1 MVGAG
6 DALLPITDFFA
17 FRRHRLLL
25 RIFSPRDIVTY
36 LTKTGRKE
44 IINRLI
50 NWVRRHPVIAGL
62 LAVLLIAILYKLIVP
77 STPEYEYIAEPVTR
91 GDVARIVS
99 ASGKLRALNTI
110 NVGSEISGQVTD
122 VYVDFNSPVTAG
134 QVLARIDPT
143 RIQARVTQA
152 RAQVELARATLAQA
166 EASIIRAETDFAVQ
180 SREFERQRQLADKG
194 FVSKAGIDQA
204 QNALASAR
212 ASLSTAKAQAQSGRA
227 QIAQS
232 TAELSSAQLDLNR
245 TRITAPTS
253 GVVINK
259 LVEPGTTVAASFQ
272 TPNLFEIAAD
282 TSRMQVEASVDE
294 ADIGQVR
301 VDQLVR
307 FTVDSYPDDTF
318 VAKVGQIRKSA
329 TEAQNVVSYLVILD
343 VDNKDGKLLTGMT
356 ANVEIVTGTKA
367 NVLRVPTPAIRF
379 RPRKD
384 DRPEEDAVNL
394 ADRKPGQKRAT
405 AIWVASDDPYEP
417 ARRVVTLGLV
427 GEDFVEVVKGV
438 KEKEMVLIRTK
449 NLSDEDDDEDDLT
462 SGND

>member
-1 MVGAG
+1 MI
-6 DALLPITDFFA
+6 ITRSLA
-17 FRRHRLLL
+17 WIRL
-25 RIFSPRDIVTY
+25 
-36 LTKTGRKE
+36 
-44 IINRLI
+44 
-50 NWVRRHPVIAGL
+50 HPVVSGLIAL
-62 LAVLLIAILYKLIVP
+62 IVIAILYKVIVP
-77 STPEYEYIAEPVTR
+77 SAQTYEYVTEPVTR
-91 GDVARIVS
+91 GEVARIVS

-122 VYVDFNSPVTAG
+122 VYVDFNSPVAAG

-152 RAQVELARATLAQA
+152 RAQVASARATLAQA
-166 EASIIRAETDFAVQ
+166 EASIIRAQTDFEVQ
-180 SREFERQRQLADKG
+180 SREFERQKQLADKG

-204 QNALASAR
+204 RNALANAR
-212 ASLSTAKAQAQSGRA
+212 ASLSTAKAQEQSGRA
-227 QIAQS
+227 GIAQS
-232 TAELSSAQLDLNR
+232 EAELSSAQLDLNR

-329 TEAQNVVSYLVILD
+329 TEEQNVVSYLVILD
-343 VDNKDGKLLTGMT
+343 VDNKEGKLLTGMT
-356 ANVEIVTGTKA
+356 ANVEIVTGTRA
-367 NVLRVPTPAIRF
+367 NVLRIPAPAIRF
-379 RPRKD
+379 RPRKG
-384 DRPEEDAVNL
+384 DRPEEDKKESAKPEDKKSKKTRTAQIWL
-394 ADRKPGQKRAT
+394 AG
-405 AIWVASDDPYEP
+405 DDAYKP
-417 ARRVVTLGLV
+417 ARRTVTIGLA
-427 GEDFVEVVKGV
+427 GEDFVEILKGV
-438 KEKEMVLIRTK
+438 KEKEKVLVRSK
-449 NLSDEDDDEDDLT
+449 NLENEDDEEEDEFAR
-462 SGND
+462 GNT

>member
-1 MVGAG
+1 M
-6 DALLPITDFFA
+6 
-17 FRRHRLLL
+17 RL
-25 RIFSPRDIVTY
+25 
-36 LTKTGRKE
+36 
-44 IINRLI
+44 
-50 NWVRRHPVIAGL
+50 HPVISGL
-62 LAVLLIAILYKLIVP
+62 IALVVIAILYKVIVP
-77 STPEYEYIAEPVTR
+77 SAQTYEYVTEPVSR

-143 RIQARVTQA
+143 RIEARVTQA
-152 RAQVELARATLAQA
+152 RAQVASARATLAQA
-166 EASIIRAETDFAVQ
+166 EASIIRAQTDFEVQ
-180 SREFERQRQLADKG
+180 SREFERQKQLADKG

-204 QNALASAR
+204 RNALANAR
-212 ASLSTAKAQAQSGRA
+212 ASLSTAKAQEQSARA
-227 QIAQS
+227 GIAQS
-232 TAELSSAQLDLNR
+232 EAELSSAQLDLNR

-329 TEAQNVVSYLVILD
+329 TEEQNVVSYLVILD
-343 VDNKDGKLLTGMT
+343 VNNKEGKLLTGMT

-367 NVLRVPTPAIRF
+367 NVLRVPAPAIRF

-384 DRPEEDAVNL
+384 DRPDED
-394 ADRKPGQKRAT
+394 DKTKKPAAKDKSKTRT
-405 AIWVASDDPYEP
+405 AQIWLASDDPYEP
-417 ARRVVTLGLV
+417 VQRTVTIGLA
-427 GEDFVEVVKGV
+427 GEDFVEIIKGL
-438 KEKEMVLIRTK
+438 KEKEKVLVRSK
-449 NLSDEDDDEDDLT
+449 NLQNEEDEEEDEFAR
-462 SGND
+462 GNT

>member
-1 MVGAG
+1 MIIKR
-6 DALLPITDFFA
+6 ALA
-17 FRRHRLLL
+17 WMRL
-25 RIFSPRDIVTY
+25 
-36 LTKTGRKE
+36 
-44 IINRLI
+44 
-50 NWVRRHPVIAGL
+50 HPVISGL
-62 LAVLLIAILYKLIVP
+62 IALVVIAILYKVIVP
-77 STPEYEYIAEPVTR
+77 SPETYEYVTEPASR
-91 GDVARIVS
+91 GEVARIVS

-152 RAQVELARATLAQA
+152 RAQVELSRANLAQA
-166 EASIIRAETDFAVQ
+166 EASIIRAQTDFQVQ
-180 SREFERQRQLADKG
+180 SREYARQQQLAEKG

-204 QNALASAR
+204 QNALANAR
-212 ASLSTAKAQAQSGRA
+212 AALSTAKAQAQSGRA

-232 TAELSSAQLDLNR
+232 AAELSSAQLDLNR

-253 GVVINK
+253 GVIINK

-329 TEAQNVVSYLVILD
+329 TEEQNVVSYLVILD
-343 VDNKDGKLLTGMT
+343 VDNKEGKLLTGMT

-367 NVLRVPTPAIRF
+367 NVLRVPAPAIRF

-384 DRPEEDAVNL
+384 DRPDEDAKDTAKP
-394 ADRKPGQKRAT
+394 ADKKAKKPRT
-405 AIWVASDDPYEP
+405 ANIWIASDDPYKP
-417 ARRVVTLGLV
+417 VRRKVTIGLA
-427 GEDFVEVVKGV
+427 GEDFVEIIKGL
-438 KEKEMVLIRTK
+438 KEKEKVLVRSK
-449 NLSDEDDDEDDLT
+449 NLENEDDEDEDEFAR
-462 SGND
+462 GNT

>member
-1 MVGAG
+1 M
-6 DALLPITDFFA
+6 LIITRSLA
-17 FRRHRLLL
+17 WIRL
-25 RIFSPRDIVTY
+25 
-36 LTKTGRKE
+36 
-44 IINRLI
+44 
-50 NWVRRHPVIAGL
+50 HPVISGL
-62 LAVLLIAILYKLIVP
+62 IALVLIAILYKVIVP
-77 STPEYEYIAEPVTR
+77 SPATYEYIAEPVTR

-134 QVLARIDPT
+134 QLLARIDPT
-143 RIQARVTQA
+143 RIEARVTQA
-152 RAQVELARATLAQA
+152 RAQVALSRANLAQA
-166 EASIIRAETDFAVQ
+166 EASIIRAQTDFQVQ
-180 SREFERQRQLADKG
+180 SREFERQQQLAEKG

-204 QNALASAR
+204 RNALASAQ

-232 TAELSSAQLDLNR
+232 EAELSSAQLDLDR
-245 TRITAPTS
+245 TRILAPTS

-301 VDQLVR
+301 VEQLVR

-329 TEAQNVVSYLVILD
+329 TEEQNVVSYLVILD
-343 VDNKDGKLLTGMT
+343 VDNKEGKLLTGMT

-367 NVLRVPTPAIRF
+367 NVLRVPAPAIRF

-384 DRPEEDAVNL
+384 DRPDEDKDA
-394 ADRKPGQKRAT
+394 AKSDAKKSDKKRT
-405 AIWVASDDPYEP
+405 ANIWIASDDPYEP
-417 ARRVVTLGLV
+417 VRRTVTIGLA
-427 GEDFVEVVKGV
+427 GEDFVEILKGV
-438 KEKEMVLIRTK
+438 KEKEKVLVRSK
-449 NLSDEDDDEDDLT
+449 NLENEDDEDEDE
-462 SGND
+462 SARGNT

>member
-1 MVGAG
+1 MI
-6 DALLPITDFFA
+6 ITRSLA
-17 FRRHRLLL
+17 WIRL
-25 RIFSPRDIVTY
+25 
-36 LTKTGRKE
+36 
-44 IINRLI
+44 
-50 NWVRRHPVIAGL
+50 HPVISGF
-62 LAVLLIAILYKLIVP
+62 IALVVIALLYKLIVP
-77 STPEYEYIAEPVTR
+77 AAQSYEYVAEPVSR
-91 GDVARIVS
+91 GSVARVVS

-152 RAQVELARATLAQA
+152 RAQVASAQATLAQA
-166 EASIIRAETDFAVQ
+166 EASIIRAQTDFEVQ
-180 SREFERQRQLADKG
+180 SREFERQKQLADKG

-204 QNALASAR
+204 RNALANAR
-212 ASLSTAKAQAQSGRA
+212 AALSTARAQAQSGRA

-232 TAELSSAQLDLNR
+232 EAELSSAQLDLNR
-245 TRITAPTS
+245 TRILAPTS

-329 TEAQNVVSYLVILD
+329 TEEQNVVSYLVILD
-343 VDNKDGKLLTGMT
+343 VDNKEGKLLTGMT
-356 ANVEIVTGTKA
+356 ANVEIVTGTKT
-367 NVLRVPTPAIRF
+367 NVLRVPAPAIRF
-379 RPRKD
+379 RPRKS
-384 DRPEEDAVNL
+384 DRPDEDKDQQEQSGNSDEE
-394 ADRKPGQKRAT
+394 KQKKART
-405 AIWVASDDPYEP
+405 AQIWIAGDDPYEP
-417 ARRVVTLGLV
+417 TRRTVTIGLA
-427 GEDFVEVVKGV
+427 GEDFVEIIKGV
-438 KEKEMVLIRTK
+438 EEKEKVLVRSR
-449 NLSDEDDDEDDLT
+449 NLENDDDEEEDEFAR
-462 SGND
+462 GNT